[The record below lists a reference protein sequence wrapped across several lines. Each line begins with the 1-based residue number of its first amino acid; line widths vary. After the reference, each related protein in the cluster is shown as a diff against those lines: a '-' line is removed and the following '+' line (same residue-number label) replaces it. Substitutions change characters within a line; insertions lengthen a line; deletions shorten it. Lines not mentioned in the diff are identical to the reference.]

1 MALIAWIAAAFLVAG
16 GLVIVRQ
23 VRKAALD
30 DEDAQR
36 AWDEL
41 AKRAVSL
48 PDRFDLAT
56 VRDLPEPARRFF
68 AFAIEPGTRLSS
80 VVEITMRGQLS
91 LGSKTDPKYQEMSA
105 RQLLAAPHG
114 FVWRV
119 EVGRKRMRVSG
130 SDAMTADRSWTRFW
144 LLRCIP
150 LVRVGGDADH
160 LRSSFA
166 RMVAEAAFW
175 SPAFLLPRPGV
186 AWSAVDSDTAR
197 VTVANRSLTQTLDI
211 RVAATGQPMSVSMP
225 RWSNANAEKTY
236 RIQPFGGDLSDFR
249 MVSGHR
255 LPFHVD
261 GGNFFGT
268 ADYFPFYKA
277 RVVDVRFADVKDDP
291 PK

>member
-1 MALIAWIAAAFLVAG
+1 MALIPWIAAAFVLASG
-16 GLVIVRQ
+16 GVIVRQ
-23 VRKAALD
+23 RRKAALD
-30 DEDAQR
+30 DRDAER
-36 AWDEL
+36 AADEL
-41 AKRAVSL
+41 GTLAARS
-48 PDRFDLAT
+48 PDRFDVAM

-68 AFAIEPGTRLSS
+68 AFAIEPGTPLTS

-91 LGSKTDPKYQEMSA
+91 LSSKADPKYQEMSA

-119 EVGRKRMRVSG
+119 EVGRAPMRVSG
-130 SDAMTADRSWTRFW
+130 SDGMTGDRSWTRFW

-150 LVRVGGDADH
+150 LVRVGGDVDH

-211 RVAATGQPMSVSMP
+211 RVAAKP
-225 RWSNANAEKTY
+225 
-236 RIQPFGGDLSDFR
+236 
-249 MVSGHR
+249 
-255 LPFHVD
+255 
-261 GGNFFGT
+261 
-268 ADYFPFYKA
+268 
-277 RVVDVRFADVKDDP
+277 ADVGEHAEMEQCERGEDVPDP
-291 PK
+291 AVRRRPLGLPHGLGIPASLSRRRRQLLRHRRLLPVLQGTGRRCSLC